1 MSLQPLEAEILVEL
15 HQVLNLVTGPDST
28 FRLELQPA
36 GFASS
41 PKIGI

>member
-28 FRLELQPA
+28 FRPELSAATGRPHE
-36 GFASS
+36 
-41 PKIGI
+41 